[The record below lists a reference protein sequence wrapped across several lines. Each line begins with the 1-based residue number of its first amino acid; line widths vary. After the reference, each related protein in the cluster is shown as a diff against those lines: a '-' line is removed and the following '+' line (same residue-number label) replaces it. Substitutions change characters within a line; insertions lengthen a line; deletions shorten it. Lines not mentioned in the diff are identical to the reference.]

1 MCAPAHA
8 ADQQTGE
15 PSVPLFLVL
24 PDGRTRLAAVAV
36 PNGMALDHDGP
47 TLIVAEMVGRR
58 LTAIDVA
65 DDGKLSGRR
74 VFADL
79 GNRKPDGIC
88 ADSSGAGR
96 FGSPLTSEFV
106 LVQKGGDVA
115 DTITMPGTC
124 GLLHAGRHGRQDVV
138 VRYGRSNVGRI
149 PAGRRRGAIEMRHQG
164 DEVSASTA
172 RKGS

>member
-1 MCAPAHA
+1 VHPAHA

-65 DDGKLSGRR
+65 DDGTLSGRR

-88 ADSSGAGR
+88 ADSSGAG
-96 FGSPLTSEFV
+96 SSEV
-106 LVQKGGDVA
+106 
-115 DTITMPGTC
+115 
-124 GLLHAGRHGRQDVV
+124 H
-138 VRYGRSNVGRI
+138 
-149 PAGRRRGAIEMRHQG
+149 
-164 DEVSASTA
+164 
-172 RKGS
+172 